1 MRVLATIGIAALLV
15 AGGAGLDAAGATTIA
30 PTVKVVVRPVT
41 TTGQVASGFT
51 MITDPG
57 GVVDCSIV
65 SPSPVAVSAN
75 IEFCSPS
82 AEYAVACWKAA
93 LAHHVLCMRDPR
105 SNKVVRIS
113 RSGPFA
119 ATVPL
124 PALRRAPLMIRL
136 GDGDVCRIRD
146 GGAWA
151 QLPGHPDL
159 DGTYSCQHDG
169 KVWATA
175 SAPHEGVNESH
186 PVWTVRTA
194 HFGSSTLVT
203 RHIVK
208 AWFVGTFNH

>member
-1 MRVLATIGIAALLV
+1 MRALALFCGLGLLLGVVVNATAAE
-15 AGGAGLDAAGATTIA
+15 ATTIA
-30 PTVKVVVRPVT
+30 PTVKIVVRPVT
-41 TTGQVASGFT
+41 STGQVASGFT
-51 MITDPG
+51 MTTEPG

-65 SPSPVAVSAN
+65 SPSLVAVSAN
-75 IEFCSPS
+75 IEFCSPA

-93 LAHHVLCMRDPR
+93 LAHHALCMRDPR
-105 SNKVVRIS
+105 SNQVVRIS

-119 ATVPL
+119 ATVPV
-124 PALRRAPLMIRL
+124 PAVRRAPLMIKL
-136 GDGDVCRIRD
+136 GDGDICRIRD

-159 DGTYSCQHDG
+159 FGTYGCKHDG

-175 SAPHEGVNESH
+175 SAPHQGVNESH

-208 AWFVGTFNH
+208 AWFVGTASS